1 MEGGNNVII
10 LYSQK
15 LKEIIK
21 CMYKKEK
28 SYGMGMEELALC
40 PLESLVGFWIQR
52 NLVTA
57 EMWGSIVFFNV
68 LGLSVDTQ
76 GRFIMQSL

>member
-40 PLESLVGFWIQR
+40 PLESLVGFWI
-52 NLVTA
+52 
-57 EMWGSIVFFNV
+57 
-68 LGLSVDTQ
+68 
-76 GRFIMQSL
+76 